1 MKSAVDALRPTH
13 SHSFVWLLIAVLFIT
28 VFVLPGRSWA
38 HAQTTEDFETL
49 RQRAQQLYEEHR
61 LVEAM
66 PLFEKLVAMK
76 PENSLYHERLGFC
89 ILGYAGTLTDR
100 EAERKQRLRA
110 RLELLRSKEL
120 GGKSNLLLVLLEGL
134 PEDGGRSE
142 FSSRKEVD
150 EAIRDGEAAF
160 GRGDMDAAAKA
171 YRQALV
177 LDPKSYEAA
186 LFLGDVYYKQK
197 KWDAAGEW
205 FAVAVQINPD
215 IETAHR
221 YWGDALVSAGK
232 MAEARARFIEGV
244 IAAPYARTSWV
255 GIVQWAQRQN
265 LTLTHPR
272 IESPNATKDEK
283 GQSNIII
290 DSASLNAKDGR
301 QHWML
306 YEMSRQAWKL
316 ATFKEKFPSEK
327 EYRHTLQEE
336 AESLELVA
344 QLVAEDVKQKKI
356 KKLDPSLASLLK
368 LREAGL
374 IEAFVLL
381 ARPDQGIARDY
392 EAYRKENREKL
403 RKYLDEWVVPK
414 TS

>member
-1 MKSAVDALRPTH
+1 MKSALDVMRPSPCH
-13 SHSFVWLLIAVLFIT
+13 LFVRLLITALFLI
-28 VFVLPGRSWA
+28 VFALPGPCR
-38 HAQTTEDFETL
+38 AQGQATEDFETL
-49 RQRAQQLYEEHR
+49 RQRAQQLYDEHR

-66 PLFEKLVAMK
+66 PLFEKIVAMK
-76 PENSLYHERLGFC
+76 PESSVYHERLGFC

-100 EAERKQRLRA
+100 EAERKQRVRA
-110 RLELLRSKEL
+110 RQELLRSKEL

-134 PEDGGRSE
+134 PEDGGRNE

-150 EAIRDGEAAF
+150 EAIREGEAAF

-171 YRQALV
+171 YRRALV

-186 LFLGDVYYKQK
+186 LFLGDVYFKQQ

-205 FAVAVQINPD
+205 FAAAVQINPD

-221 YWGDALVSAGK
+221 YWGDALMNAGK
-232 MAEARARFIEGV
+232 QTEARARFIEAV
-244 IAAPYARTSWV
+244 IAAPYARASWV

-272 IESPNATKDEK
+272 IASPNAMTDKEGK
-283 GQSNIII
+283 TNITI
-290 DSASLNAKDGR
+290 DSDSLNAKDGR

-306 YEMSRQAWKL
+306 YEMSRQAWKV

-336 AESLELVA
+336 AESLGMVA
-344 QLVAEDVKQKKI
+344 QFVAEDVKKKKI
-356 KKLDPSLASLLK
+356 KQLDPALASLLK
-368 LREAGL
+368 LHEAGL

-381 ARPDQGIARDY
+381 AKPDAGIAKDY

-403 RKYLDEWVVPK
+403 RKYLEEWVVPK
-414 TS
+414 AN

>member
-1 MKSAVDALRPTH
+1 MKSALDALRPTR
-13 SHSFVWLLIAVLFIT
+13 SCPFVRLLLAALFLT
-28 VFVLPGRSWA
+28 VFVLPEPCWA
-38 HAQTTEDFETL
+38 QGQTTADFETL
-49 RQRAQQLYEEHR
+49 RQRAQQLYDEHR

-76 PENSLYHERLGFC
+76 PESSVYHERLGFC
-89 ILGYAGTLTDR
+89 ILGYSGTLTDR
-100 EAERKQRLRA
+100 EAERKQRVRA
-110 RLELLRSKEL
+110 RQELLRSKEL

-134 PEDGGRSE
+134 PEDGGRNE

-150 EAIRDGEAAF
+150 DAIREGEAAF

-171 YRQALV
+171 YRRALV

-186 LFLGDVYYKQK
+186 LFLGDVYFKQK

-205 FAVAVQINPD
+205 FAVAVQVNPD

-221 YWGDALVSAGK
+221 YWGDALMSAGK
-232 MAEARARFIEGV
+232 MAEARARFIEAV

-272 IESPNATKDEK
+272 IESPNATKEEK
-283 GQSNIII
+283 GRTNITI
-290 DSASLNAKDGR
+290 DSDSLNAKDGR

-306 YEMSRQAWKL
+306 YEMSRQAWKV
-316 ATFKEKFPSEK
+316 ATFKEKFPGEK

-336 AESLELVA
+336 VESLGIVA
-344 QLVAEDVKQKKI
+344 QFVAEDVKKKKI
-356 KKLDPSLASLLK
+356 KQLDPSLASLLK
-368 LREAGL
+368 LHEAGL
-374 IEAFVLL
+374 IEAYVLL
-381 ARPDQGIARDY
+381 AKPDAGIAKDY

-414 TS
+414 AN